1 MTSSWTSLDKTTPS
15 RTTGVKRWARDSNLR
30 ERERFRS
37 GLIYL
42 DFTTGEDANGSL
54 SVAFQGAGTRT
65 NGGSSRAVD
74 FAQSHF
80 GMQLNAVQRNT
91 MLALLPSTVLRFVP
105 LRSALLRS
113 LRFLPSLL
121 HFSSF
126 APDCRLDS
134 SNNARNTSVF
144 YPGMNF
150 FLVQLFFSQFGTQ
163 KFIFVRTN
171 YSRNII
177 RFENKLDNSRKRRD
191 RGMLEDTIMNHF
203 EKESHS
209 PVPRKLHQ
217 RIQRRY
223 SEDKGDRGRERERE
237 AERGRASERASEQQK
252 ERERERDR
260 EGWENGGSEDIRH
273 QIEGDAIAKRGTAP
287 LSSVL
292 ASPSVIGPSDA
303 RYPN

>member
-1 MTSSWTSLDKTTPS
+1 MDKTTPS

-134 SNNARNTSVF
+134 SNNARNTSIF

-237 AERGRASERASEQQK
+237 AERGERASERATER